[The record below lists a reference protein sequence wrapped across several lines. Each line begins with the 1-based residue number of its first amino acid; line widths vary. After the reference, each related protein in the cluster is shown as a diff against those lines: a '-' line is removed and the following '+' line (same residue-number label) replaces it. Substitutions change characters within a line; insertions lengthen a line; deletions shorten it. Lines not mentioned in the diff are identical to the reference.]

1 MTSHAGIS
9 AVLLPGPDEPT
20 PVLLMNTI
28 WADRAGVHDALT
40 TPSELS
46 AWLKAVGHRLFSGG
60 DRAAATIRAID
71 VDEFRRLRVAL
82 RRLAAELTHDTRPRA
97 LASIEDQDPEWAAS
111 LLNTVSAAA
120 PSARTMQWPERVAQL
135 SPPAGVRPPVAALAA
150 IAGTAVGLFA
160 GPDSPR
166 LRACQAPGCVLYF
179 VKDHPRREWCST
191 ACGNRARA
199 ARHYRRHRGATD
211 DTAAPQ
217 GPASRASHGPD
228 RS

>member
-1 MTSHAGIS
+1 MPCSILGCQRLEAFITVRNMTSHASAS

-82 RRLAAELTHDTRPRA
+82 RRLAAELTHDTRPRV

-111 LLNTVSAAA
+111 LLNAVSAAA
-120 PSARTMQWPERVAQL
+120 PS
-135 SPPAGVRPPVAALAA
+135 
-150 IAGTAVGLFA
+150 
-160 GPDSPR
+160 
-166 LRACQAPGCVLYF
+166 
-179 VKDHPRREWCST
+179 
-191 ACGNRARA
+191 
-199 ARHYRRHRGATD
+199 
-211 DTAAPQ
+211 
-217 GPASRASHGPD
+217 
-228 RS
+228 